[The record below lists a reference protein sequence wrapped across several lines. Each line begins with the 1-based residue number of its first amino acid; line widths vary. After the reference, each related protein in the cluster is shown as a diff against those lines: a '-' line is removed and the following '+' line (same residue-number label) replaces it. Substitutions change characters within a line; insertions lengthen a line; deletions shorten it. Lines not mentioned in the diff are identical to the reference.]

1 MQTKRND
8 KKCQDYLWENP
19 DGKTSVDIHHFGRV
33 EPGNKNQ
40 EIFLLLTIDCQI
52 WMPPYKQQGTSGS
65 SWKDCQ
71 HCADLWSQ
79 KCKCLQLPLCSQ
91 YSDFPG
97 YFVVDITIFLWS
109 QIIHF
114 CIFWNYVAK
123 MASNNTSLP
132 EIKFSCVYRLQKSLQ
147 NKCWCEQKV
156 FEPPLQGQH
165 PGRAVLP
172 PSPFGEE
179 WWILCHFSSFVVFIK
194 IKL

>member
-1 MQTKRND
+1 MTRSVKIVYGRILMARLPLTSTISAELNLGIRI
-8 KKCQDYLWENP
+8 KKYSFFC
-19 DGKTSVDIHHFGRV
+19 
-33 EPGNKNQ
+33 
-40 EIFLLLTIDCQI
+40 LLTIFCWI
-52 WMPPYKQQGTSGS
+52 WIPPNEQQGTSGS
-65 SWKDCQ
+65 PCKDCQ

-147 NKCWCEQKV
+147 NKCWCE
-156 FEPPLQGQH
+156 
-165 PGRAVLP
+165 
-172 PSPFGEE
+172 
-179 WWILCHFSSFVVFIK
+179 
-194 IKL
+194 